1 MAEPPKKSV
10 SPEETKTA
18 EGGNKAKIAS
28 SKSRM
33 DAVELIRLRNDF
45 YRDNYRRLIVILL
58 MLMVLMFSLLFW
70 IYYLTTHR
78 PQPRYF
84 ATNAI
89 GGLAPLR
96 ALNQPSMSQGQMQN
110 WAARAAAASFT
121 FNFAQLNQQLAYAKE
136 TYFTDTGG
144 AAFMK
149 ALTASKDL
157 DAVVQG
163 KFIVTS
169 QPTGAPQILSQGV
182 MQSGNYKGRYAWVVK
197 VPLQISYESS
207 AMNVASRRNVDVQMT
222 IVRTSLLVDN
232 AAPNVDGLQ
241 GIGVSQLL
249 VKGAVAPDGVGG
261 NPVRNQA

>member
-1 MAEPPKKSV
+1 
-10 SPEETKTA
+10 
-18 EGGNKAKIAS
+18 
-28 SKSRM
+28 M
-33 DAVELIRLRNDF
+33 DALELIRLRNDF

-58 MLMVLMFSLLFW
+58 MLMVLMFGLAYW

-96 ALNQPSMSQGQMQN
+96 ALNQPSMSQGQLQN
-110 WAARAAAASFT
+110 WAARAAATTFT
-121 FNFAQLNQQLAYAKE
+121 FNFAQLTQQLAYARE
-136 TYFTDTGG
+136 TYFTDAGG
-144 AAFMK
+144 TAFMK

-163 KFIVTS
+163 KFIVIS

-197 VPLQISYESS
+197 VPLQIAYQSA
-207 AMNVASRRNVDVQMT
+207 AMNVSSRRDVDVQMT
-222 IVRTSLLVDN
+222 IVRTSPLVDN
-232 AAPNVDGLQ
+232 AAPNIDGLQ
-241 GIGVSQLL
+241 GVGVSQLL
-249 VKGAVAPDGVGG
+249 VKGLSGG
-261 NPVRNQA
+261 TGGGFNPLHGQA